1 MKILQNVRLS
11 FTTTSPDDKK
21 TLYYPHQPEH
31 RGLTS
36 LLGLNFQALH
46 LAPFTDPITKDYLQ
60 PPMTVRL
67 TLHLS

>member
-1 MKILQNVRLS
+1 MKISQNVRPN

-31 RGLTS
+31 WGLTS

-46 LAPFTDPITKDYLQ
+46 LAPFSDPSPKITFNHQWL
-60 PPMTVRL
+60 
-67 TLHLS
+67 